1 MGKVV
6 GSQEPRDDEKFE
18 EAKELDDMR
27 NAMITELATHTDE
40 SYAGKAVDRIF
51 RFFARPGAP
60 GAGSPSGPGSSI
72 GAGSGSKDKKLKR
85 GKDEAFSFPAG
96 LTAALS
102 AAALAVSGVVWS
114 APVSGAEDAIMS
126 QEYVSVTGLDQ
137 LKAQGLDG
145 SGVTIAVIDGNV
157 DLTVPELAGGGADVD
172 VRTTCAKGGVFHG
185 TNTLLAL
192 ADPIWGWAPKAHFL
206 TYVPDHLIDPTGQEE
221 TTSGCEGVQD
231 DMVQRAINDG
241 ADIINIS
248 ASIWSISD
256 YTLVR
261 AAVRGIPIV
270 TGSGN
275 QGEYGD
281 TVMAPFNTVV
291 TVGATDMTG
300 KRSSYSQYGTGL
312 TVMAPAD
319 PHTTRVPDADGNL
332 TQIVTGVGGTSTA
345 TPMVTGALALA
356 MQKWP
361 DANGNQLVASLI
373 ATANRAGPGWDQ
385 YYGWGTFNPL
395 ALAAQDPSG
404 YSTDNPLMDAVPDGL
419 PTRQEFEDYVNGT
432 VESSSSISQYDED
445 YVPASA
451 SSPASVSPSL
461 GPNLP
466 DAGGGLPGWV
476 VPVGVG
482 VVVVAALVVVL
493 VVVARRPR
501 KAAPAGASFSAPPGM
516 PLSGGVPPGGYPQGQ
531 PYPPA
536 QAYPAQPYPPGQQPA
551 PPQGQ
556 PWQGPPPQGPGWGQ
570 SPAAPPYPPSS
581 SR

>member
-1 MGKVV
+1 M
-6 GSQEPRDDEKFE
+6 SAPRV
-18 EAKELDDMR
+18 R
-27 NAMITELATHTDE
+27 
-40 SYAGKAVDRIF
+40 
-51 RFFARPGAP
+51 
-60 GAGSPSGPGSSI
+60 
-72 GAGSGSKDKKLKR
+72 R
-85 GKDEAFSFPAG
+85 GLF
-96 LTAALS
+96 AAL
-102 AAALAVSGVVWS
+102 AAGVLAVSGVVWS

-126 QEYVSVTGLDQ
+126 QEYVTVTGLDQ

-145 SGVTIAVIDGNV
+145 SGVTIAVIDGNI
-157 DLTVPELAGGGADVD
+157 DLTVPELAGADIDVKATCTSKGA
-172 VRTTCAKGGVFHG
+172 FHG
-185 TNTLLAL
+185 TNTLSAL
-192 ADPIWGWAPKAHFL
+192 ADPVWGWAPKAHFL
-206 TYVPDHLIDPTGQEE
+206 TYAPDNIIDQAGYDQI
-221 TTSGCEGVQD
+221 TSGCGGVQD

-248 ASIWSISD
+248 ASLGLLD
-256 YTLVR
+256 YTMVR
-261 AAVRGIPIV
+261 AAARGIPIV
-270 TGSGN
+270 AGSGN
-275 QGEYGD
+275 DAEYMED
-281 TVMAPFNTVV
+281 DPSVTSPRNTVV

-319 PHTTRVPDADGNL
+319 PDTFRVPDADGNL
-332 TQIVTGVGGTSTA
+332 TQIMTGDGGTSTA

-373 ATANRAGPGWDQ
+373 ATANRAGPGWDE

-395 ALAAQDPSG
+395 ALAASDPSG

-432 VESSSSISQYDED
+432 VEFSSSISQYDED

-466 DAGGGLPGWV
+466 DAGGGFPGWV
-476 VPVGVG
+476 VPAGVG
-482 VVVVAALVVVL
+482 VVVVAVLVVVL

-516 PLSGGVPPGGYPQGQ
+516 PPQGGVLPGGYPQGQ

-536 QAYPAQPYPPGQQPA
+536 QAYPGQPYPPAQQPA

-570 SPAAPPYPPSS
+570 PPAAPPYPPGMN
-581 SR
+581 